1 MVYMCEFIQFKM
13 LHNPRLLLSVD
24 NCLTPNVVELQWSQ
38 FYIETPETTS
48 GSKWIVSTWLLL
60 AYEGSYSEIERMLVL
75 KLLCSNNK
83 VFRCILSK

>member
-13 LHNPRLLLSVD
+13 LHKPRLLLSVD

-48 GSKWIVSTWLLL
+48 GSK
-60 AYEGSYSEIERMLVL
+60 
-75 KLLCSNNK
+75 
-83 VFRCILSK
+83 